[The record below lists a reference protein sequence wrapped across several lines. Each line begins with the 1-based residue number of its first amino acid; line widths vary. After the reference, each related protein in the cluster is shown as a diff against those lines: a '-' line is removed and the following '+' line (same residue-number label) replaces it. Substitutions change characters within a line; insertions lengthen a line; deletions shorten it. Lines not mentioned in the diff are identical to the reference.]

1 MSQQKEPEDEDVA
14 VPEIDIVGETVE
26 EIGEAGA
33 RILPHPEQRPRPAE
47 PPRHPE
53 KEPEEEYHVGGVRG
67 PQEPGPWGS
76 DEAIRNQPAWGA
88 GADNPMDEGSE

>member
-1 MSQQKEPEDEDVA
+1 MSQQQEPGDEDVA

-33 RILPHPEQRPRPAE
+33 RILPHPQQPPRPAE
-47 PPRHPE
+47 PPHHPE
-53 KEPEEEYHVGGVRG
+53 KEPEEDYHVGGVRG

-76 DEAIRNQPAWGA
+76 DEAIRNQPVWGA
-88 GADNPMDEGSE
+88 GENNPMDEGSE